1 MQTLISLHMF
11 MCTFLVFKWQIRWLC
26 IWLHMVSAYGVRWK
40 LDPSFFSLGN
50 LLVYFRMKNMFLSSF
65 ICRFYVRFP
74 ENFQTGLLFGCWSN
88 DFGCILV
95 GQRSSL
101 QTEPVLSWPGRHDW
115 ARSNP
120 FLEIFPRRSQLFQS
134 PAARFY
140 VLSDCANR
148 AQGYRIFDCRGATYG
163 AVKVKDKRLKI
174 RLIRQWRLCHTLWGS
189 GRPMQ
194 LSMYMPSTMPWWCG
208 CALA

>member
-11 MCTFLVFKWQIRWLC
+11 ICTFPVFNKVYDKLAGFVYGC
-26 IWLHMVSAYGVRWK
+26 IWFLCSVKTWS
-40 LDPSFFSLGN
+40 LFFFLGN

-101 QTEPVLSWPGRHDW
+101 QTEPVLSWPGRHDK

-120 FLEIFPRRSQLFQS
+120 FLETFPRRSQLFQS

-140 VLSDCANR
+140 VLSDCASR

-163 AVKVKDKRLKI
+163 AVKVTKI
-174 RLIRQWRLCHTLWGS
+174 RG
-189 GRPMQ
+189 
-194 LSMYMPSTMPWWCG
+194 
-208 CALA
+208 

>member
-11 MCTFLVFKWQIRWLC
+11 MCTFLHKLGGFVYGC
-26 IWLHMVSAYGVRWK
+26 IWFLCSVKTWSR
-40 LDPSFFSLGN
+40 FFSLGN
-50 LLVYFRMKNMFLSSF
+50 LFRMKNMFLSSF

-88 DFGCILV
+88 DFGSILV

-120 FLEIFPRRSQLFQS
+120 FLETFPRRSQLFQS

-140 VLSDCANR
+140 VLSDRANR

-163 AVKVKDKRLKI
+163 AVKVTKI
-174 RLIRQWRLCHTLWGS
+174 RG
-189 GRPMQ
+189 
-194 LSMYMPSTMPWWCG
+194 
-208 CALA
+208 